1 MATQIHPTSHQ
12 PGLLAPDDLPP
23 SALHAPCDP
32 ANLGF
37 QTTDELPELQDVIGQ
52 PRALRALELGSE
64 VAGTDYNIFVLGVPG
79 SGRTTLSKEYLHR
92 KAAGE
97 PVPDDWCYVNN
108 FDNPYTPKALRL
120 PPGWGYQFRKDMF
133 DLLAYFQRQM
143 PVAFESK
150 EYIEARDR
158 ILNQVKKAQE
168 EEFLRLQDYVGKYQ
182 FILVRTP
189 AGVMLTP
196 GVQGK
201 ALTPEDVEKLT
212 PEQRLEFERLATSL
226 GEYVELTLNKL
237 RELNQKADQDLNQL
251 DQRTILFIIE
261 PLIRALKEKYRVILK
276 EDRLD
281 KWQVAIAPPS
291 DPLVTTQAGA
301 LQAFLAHLEAVQA
314 DLSNNA
320 SKFRPGAQ
328 PEATLTQADA
338 RWVQR
343 YAVNV
348 LVDNANQKG
357 APVILESQPTYH
369 NLLGRIEHEVVMGAT
384 RTDFMMIRPGAL
396 QRANGGYLILPVRDL
411 LINTYAWEGLKRV
424 LRDGAIRISELGSQ
438 LGLISTQTLEPEPIP
453 VNVKILL
460 IGTPM
465 LYHALR
471 LYDEDFGK
479 LFKVHAEFATSM
491 ERNPQAERE
500 YGIYIKSVLVDKGL
514 PSFDSTAVARIIE
527 YSARLAEDQHKL
539 STRFGKIADLVR
551 EAAYW
556 ANKENMGVV
565 SGACVQ
571 RAIEESIY
579 RNNLYEERLQELIT
593 QDVLMIDVQGAVCGQ
608 INALSVLSMGDY
620 SFGRPSRVTAAVSP
634 GQGGVIDIER
644 QAKLGGP
651 VHTKGILILSG
662 FLSWRYGIDGPLS
675 LSASLTF
682 EQSYSEVEGDSASAA
697 ELLALLS
704 AIAGIPLHQDRA
716 ISGSINQHGQIQ
728 AIGGVNE
735 KIEGFFSICKAKGL
749 SGEQGVLIPA
759 ANQRSLMLCDE
770 VVAAVDAGQF
780 HVWPV
785 SIIDQCIALLTGC
798 EPGERD
804 AKGRYPQGS
813 FNASVTA
820 RLKTFTSL
828 VATRGQDGKMEKGE
842 DED

>member
-1 MATQIHPTSHQ
+1 MATQIHPALSV
-12 PGLLAPDDLPP
+12 PAELSPD
-23 SALHAPCDP
+23 ALHLPCDP
-32 ANLGF
+32 TKLGF
-37 QTTDELPELQDVIGQ
+37 QTTDELPDLQDVIGQ

-64 VAGTDYNIFVLGVPG
+64 VAGTDYNIFVLGLPG
-79 SGRTTLSKEYLHR
+79 SGRTTLSKEYLLR

-97 PVPDDWCYVNN
+97 PIPDDWCYVNN

-120 PPGWGYQFRKDMF
+120 PPGCGQQFRKDLLE
-133 DLLAYFQRQM
+133 LLAYFQRQM
-143 PVAFESK
+143 PKAFESK
-150 EYIEARDR
+150 EYMEARDR
-158 ILNQVKKAQE
+158 ILNEVKKLQE
-168 EEFLRLQDYVGKYQ
+168 EQFQRLQEYVGKHH

-196 GVQGK
+196 GSQGK
-201 ALTPEDVEKLT
+201 ALTPEEVEKLT
-212 PEQRLEFERLATSL
+212 PEQRQEFERLATSL
-226 GEYVELTLNKL
+226 GEYVESTLNKL
-237 RELNQKADQDLNQL
+237 RDMNQIADQELNQL
-251 DQRTILFIIE
+251 DQKIILFIIA
-261 PLIRALKEKYRVILK
+261 PLIRELKDKYSRILK
-276 EDRLD
+276 EEPVGEELAARAALLGHLD
-281 KWQVAIAPPS
+281 
-291 DPLVTTQAGA
+291 
-301 LQAFLAHLEAVQA
+301 AVQA
-314 DLSNNA
+314 DLSANVG
-320 SKFRPGAQ
+320 KFRPPAPAEPPSPQ
-328 PEATLTQADA
+328 PDA
-338 RWVQR
+338 GFMQR

-348 LVDNANQKG
+348 LVDNTKQKG
-357 APVILESQPTYH
+357 APVLLESQPTYH

-411 LINTYAWEGLKRV
+411 LINNYAWEGLKRV

-453 VNVKILL
+453 LKVKILL

-465 LYHALR
+465 LYHMLR
-471 LYDEDFGK
+471 LYDEDFAK

-491 ERNPQAERE
+491 DRSPQAERE
-500 YGIYIKSVLVDKGL
+500 YGIYIKSVLVDIGL

-539 STRFGKIADLVR
+539 STRFGKVADLVR

-556 ANKENMGVV
+556 ANKENMGIV
-565 SGACVQ
+565 SGPCVQ

-593 QDVLMIDVQGAVCGQ
+593 QDVLMIDVHGSACGR
-608 INALSVLSMGDY
+608 INALSLLSMGDY
-620 SFGRPSRVTAAVSP
+620 SFGRPSLVTATVAP

-644 QAKLGGP
+644 QAKLGGRI
-651 VHTKGILILSG
+651 HTKGILILSG
-662 FLSWRYGIDGPLS
+662 FLAWRYSEEGPLS

-704 AIAGIPLHQDRA
+704 AIAEIPLRQDRA
-716 ISGSINQHGQIQ
+716 ITGSINQHGQIQ

-735 KIEGFFSICKAKGL
+735 KIEGFFSICKARGL

-759 ANQRSLMLCDE
+759 ANQRSLMLCE
-770 VVAAVDAGQF
+770 ELVQAVADGLF

-785 SIIDQCIALLTGC
+785 NNLDQCIPLLTGC
-798 EPGERD
+798 EAGERD
-804 AKGRYPQGS
+804 EEGNYPRGS
-813 FNASVTA
+813 FNETVTA
-820 RLKTFTSL
+820 RLKTFAGL
-828 VATRGQDGKMEKGE
+828 VAKRGSNGKPEMEKE
-842 DED
+842 KDDPS